1 MDIKVGEYGRT
12 NKGNIFIYANVVDEK
27 GNKLDYI
34 MKLVDGRP
42 IKYYLSK
49 DEQIVKH
56 SFNIIDLI
64 EVGDYVNGKR
74 VSMLKGEV
82 NLSDIDNENDFCY
95 TNYSD
100 EYGKWYGFREDEVK
114 SILTHE
120 QFEAN
125 CYKIEQK

>member
-34 MKLVDGRP
+34 IKLVDGRP

-56 SFNIIDLI
+56 SFNLIDLI
-64 EVGDYVNGKR
+64 EVKDIVVMLDTKFNTKDYIFIDDKE
-74 VSMLKGEV
+74 MLKAVKEDLKDRCKLLEV
-82 NLSDIDNENDFCY
+82 
-95 TNYSD
+95 
-100 EYGKWYGFREDEVK
+100 
-114 SILTHE
+114 LTHE
-120 QFEAN
+120 QFEVNA
-125 CYKIEQK
+125 YKVKGEE

>member
-1 MDIKVGEYGRT
+1 MEDIKVGEYGRT

-56 SFNIIDLI
+56 SFNLVDLI
-64 EVGDYVNGKR
+64 EVEDIVVMLDTKFNTKDYIFIDDKE
-74 VSMLKGEV
+74 MLKAVKEDLKDRCKLLEV
-82 NLSDIDNENDFCY
+82 
-95 TNYSD
+95 
-100 EYGKWYGFREDEVK
+100 
-114 SILTHE
+114 LTHE

-125 CYKIEQK
+125 CYKIKQK

>member
-64 EVGDYVNGKR
+64 EVGDFINGNR
-74 VSMLKGEV
+74 VYKITSACV
-82 NLSDIDNENDFCY
+82 YCV
-95 TNYSD
+95 
-100 EYGKWYGFREDEVK
+100 GKAVQNKLTINIET
-114 SILTHE
+114 ILTHE
-120 QFEAN
+120 QYQAN
-125 CYKIEQK
+125 CYTVKSSTIN

>member
-1 MDIKVGEYGRT
+1 MDIKVGEYIRT
-12 NKGNIFIYANVVDEK
+12 SAGKIDKITNNNYYIPQYVICEK
-27 GNKLDYI
+27 GI
-34 MKLVDGRP
+34 VDKEN
-42 IKYYLSK
+42 IVNHSK
-49 DEQIVKH
+49 DL
-56 SFNIIDLI
+56 IDLI

-82 NLSDIDNENDFCY
+82 DLSDIDNENDFCY

-100 EYGKWYGFREDEVK
+100 EYGKWYGFREDEVE